1 MTTLAPSRDRQSYR
15 HEAFLW
21 RGRAEYVA
29 GLVPFV
35 VEGLDEG
42 ETVIVGA
49 TAEHAHWLRI
59 ELGARAAK
67 VQFVDMDQFARNP
80 GRIIPA
86 LVAMLAECCGP
97 GRPARAIGEPV
108 WSGRSPAEVAEAQ
121 LLEALLNLAI
131 DPDLPF
137 WLICPYDADV
147 SDDLLDDAGRSHPVI
162 ATPTSYTGSGRYRG
176 RDHARELFG
185 ADLPELDEPDA
196 DVWVAERTLD
206 LAAEQVTLRA
216 TAGDLPS
223 DKVVTLNGV
232 VRDLVVD
239 SVRRGADRARVRVW
253 DEPSELV
260 CEVSDP
266 VVVGDLLIGRRAPAG
281 GRTDP
286 VWFANQVCDL
296 VQVRSNLR
304 GTSIRLHLRK

>member
-1 MTTLAPSRDRQSYR
+1 MTTLAPSRARQSYR

-21 RGRAEYVA
+21 RGRSEYVA

-42 ETVIVGA
+42 ETVIVGT
-49 TAEHAHWLRI
+49 TAEHAHWLRV
-59 ELGARAAK
+59 ELGARAAN
-67 VQFVDMDQFARNP
+67 VQFVDMEHLARNP
-80 GRIIPA
+80 ARVVPA
-86 LVAMLAECCGP
+86 LMALLEECCGA

-108 WSGRSPAEVAEAQ
+108 WPGRSPAEVVEAQ
-121 LLEALLNLAI
+121 LLEAQLNLAV

-137 WLICPYDADV
+137 WLVCPYDADLA
-147 SDDLLDDAGRSHPVI
+147 DALLDDAGRSHPVL
-162 ATPTSYTGSGRYRG
+162 ATPTSYAGSGTYRG
-176 RDHARELFG
+176 RDHARELFI
-185 ADLPELDEPDA
+185 ADLPELDVPDA

-216 TAGDLPS
+216 AAGDLPS

-239 SVRRGADRARVRVW
+239 SVRRGARQARVRVW
-253 DEPSELV
+253 DEPSALV
-260 CEVSDP
+260 CEVFDP
-266 VVVGDLLIGRRAPAG
+266 MVVGDLLVGRRAPSS

-304 GTSIRLHLRK
+304 GTSVRLHLRK